1 MFDLSPGLLSN
12 TMSLL
17 FQVVGKLL
25 TAHIQAYLCLNQ
37 GVELRNKLLVPCAML
52 HGLIKVPLNCN

>member
-17 FQVVGKLL
+17 FQVAGKLL
-25 TAHIQAYLCLNQ
+25 TAYIQAYLCLNP
-37 GVELRNKLLVPCAML
+37 GVEL
-52 HGLIKVPLNCN
+52 